1 MLDSDADTL
10 ILTGSFL
17 TTGSI
22 IVTGSIAVTNGVT
35 GSLLGTAS
43 YANNANT
50 ASYVLNAV
58 SSSYIL
64 NAVSASFA
72 STASYIINASVSGA
86 ITNVDYIDFNT
97 SATVTQP
104 VAGRLSWNDSDGTLD
119 LGMKGGTVVQQIGEE
134 TFYEVRNQTGTSIPN
149 GTSLY
154 ANGVTAGSGRITA
167 APFVADGT
175 IQEVRYLGLA
185 TEDISD
191 GVNGFVSAF
200 GYVRNLD
207 TRGTAPS
214 SVAVGNENWTVG
226 DILYAH
232 PTVPGKLTN
241 IPPKDKVYVAIVII
255 RNATAGVLFVRPSS
269 YGHIDDL
276 HDVNINTGSLSSG
289 DLLIYDS
296 GSDYWTN
303 SKQLTGSYGLTGSI
317 EATSFTGSLFGT
329 ASQAI
334 SSSFALTASY
344 ALNAGGGGTGGSTT
358 TFTQSVAAT
367 TWSFTHNLNTR
378 TPLVQIYDTSY
389 NQIHP
394 QYISS
399 SNGSTV
405 EIGFGIS
412 TAGYAV
418 ASTGGTLY
426 VTGSNIILN
435 QIAAAATWS
444 FNHGLNT
451 QYPIFQVFNSNDEA
465 IIPAAIK
472 AVSSGS
478 ALIYFSTATSGK
490 AVASVGGAISGSGG
504 NAETASHADSGFTF
518 ADTLNKYT
526 TVTSSIAGSNNLFTE
541 ATSSYRSGFYKYT
554 VYSGSNARTGEVMA
568 VWNGGT
574 INYTETST
582 TDIGSTNAVTAS
594 VSIVSA
600 QAQFNINTSTSGWTV
615 RSTVT
620 YM

>member
-1 MLDSDADTL
+1 MPNWKKLIVSGSAGNLSSLSVDTT
-10 ILTGSFL
+10 ISA
-17 TTGSI
+17 SI
-22 IVTGSIAVTNGVT
+22 ISANQFT
-35 GSLLGTAS
+35 GSLYGTAS
-43 YANNANT
+43 Q
-50 ASYVLNAV
+50 AV
-58 SSSYIL
+58 SS
-64 NAVSASFA
+64 SFA
-72 STASYIINASVSGA
+72 STASYIINASISGA
-86 ITNVDYIDFNT
+86 ITNVDYVDFNT

-154 ANGVTAGSGRITA
+154 ASGVTAGSGRITA

-303 SKQLTGSYGLTGSI
+303 SKQLTGSYGLTGSL

-329 ASQAI
+329 ASQAV
-334 SSSFALTASY
+334 SSSYALTASY
-344 ALNAGGGGTGGSTT
+344 ALNAGDGGG
-358 TFTQSVAAT
+358 AT
-367 TWSFTHNLNTR
+367 TGSNTFSGSQTISGSLAVTGSASANIFLYPQTASNVVVPAGQNGLLL
-378 TPLVQIYDTSY
+378 TPVQLQGTS
-389 NQIHP
+389 
-394 QYISS
+394 S
-399 SNGSTV
+399 V
-405 EIGFGIS
+405 EIGS
-412 TAGYAV
+412 R
-418 ASTGGTLY
+418 L
-426 VTGSNIILN
+426 IIL
-435 QIAAAATWS
+435 
-444 FNHGLNT
+444 
-451 QYPIFQVFNSNDEA
+451 
-465 IIPAAIK
+465 
-472 AVSSGS
+472 
-478 ALIYFSTATSGK
+478 
-490 AVASVGGAISGSGG
+490 
-504 NAETASHADSGFTF
+504 
-518 ADTLNKYT
+518 
-526 TVTSSIAGSNNLFTE
+526 
-541 ATSSYRSGFYKYT
+541 
-554 VYSGSNARTGEVMA
+554 
-568 VWNGGT
+568 
-574 INYTETST
+574 
-582 TDIGSTNAVTAS
+582 
-594 VSIVSA
+594 
-600 QAQFNINTSTSGWTV
+600 
-615 RSTVT
+615 
-620 YM
+620 

>member
-1 MLDSDADTL
+1 MPNWKKVIVSGSAANLSSLSVDTS
-10 ILTGSFL
+10 ITA
-17 TTGSI
+17 SI
-22 IVTGSIAVTNGVT
+22 ISAAEFT
-35 GSLLGTAS
+35 GSLFGTAS
-43 YANNANT
+43 Q
-50 ASYVLNAV
+50 AV
-58 SSSYIL
+58 SSSFAL
-64 NAVSASFA
+64 TASFA
-72 STASYIINASVSGA
+72 STASYIINASISGA

-154 ANGVTAGSGRITA
+154 ASGVTAGSGRITA

-191 GVNGFVSAF
+191 GVNGFVTAF

-303 SKQLTGSYGLTGSI
+303 SKQLTGSYGLTGSL

-329 ASQAI
+329 ASQAV
-334 SSSFALTASY
+334 SSSYALTASY
-344 ALNAGGGGTGGSTT
+344 ALNGGGSGG
-358 TFTQSVAAT
+358 AT
-367 TWSFTHNLNTR
+367 TGSNTFYGDQ
-378 TPLVQIYDTSY
+378 T
-389 NQIHP
+389 
-394 QYISS
+394 IS
-399 SNGSTV
+399 GSLT
-405 EIGFGIS
+405 
-412 TAGYAV
+412 
-418 ASTGGTLY
+418 
-426 VTGSNIILN
+426 VTGSASANIFLFPQTASDFIVPSGHN
-435 QIAAAATWS
+435 
-444 FNHGLNT
+444 GLLIT
-451 QYPIFQVFNSNDEA
+451 PIQL
-465 IIPAAIK
+465 IG
-472 AVSSGS
+472 SSS
-478 ALIYFSTATSGK
+478 
-490 AVASVGGAISGSGG
+490 VEVGGRLVI
-504 NAETASHADSGFTF
+504 
-518 ADTLNKYT
+518 L
-526 TVTSSIAGSNNLFTE
+526 
-541 ATSSYRSGFYKYT
+541 
-554 VYSGSNARTGEVMA
+554 
-568 VWNGGT
+568 
-574 INYTETST
+574 
-582 TDIGSTNAVTAS
+582 
-594 VSIVSA
+594 
-600 QAQFNINTSTSGWTV
+600 
-615 RSTVT
+615 
-620 YM
+620 